1 MGDAP
6 YGLINVLYD
15 SEDGS
20 FKVVPPRKSMDKKAV
35 IELFLVA
42 CIIGFAVL
50 GFDYCTDLYV
60 KLITKTPLMKYYET
74 SEAMYNIVQTF
85 FSLFAI
91 MIPFGLALPLIKLVQ
106 RNTVILPLWKPNS
119 KKVFFAAL
127 GVAFLTLLISNVIVS
142 MGTIFGEAVGFE
154 FEAAESPAPQS
165 FSGYL
170 WQVLSVAI
178 VPAFVEEYAVRGIML
193 QSLRKYGDFFA
204 MLVSSIFFG
213 LMHGNCLQAP
223 FAFILGMVMC
233 WLVIKTDSLWT
244 GIAIHF
250 MNNFYATTLLALG
263 EICSTGVYVALVAG
277 INILGAL
284 LGIVAIIWFIDKK
297 EINLELKKV
306 YKWEP
311 YLVAICSVPMIVAI
325 IRLIKTCLETVSYV
339 GFD

>member
-1 MGDAP
+1 MSDAP
-6 YGLINVLYD
+6 YGLINVIYD
-15 SEDGS
+15 SADGS
-20 FKVVPPRKSMDKKAV
+20 IKVVPPRKSMDKKAV

-60 KLITKTPLMKYYET
+60 KLIAKTPLMKYYDT
-74 SEAMYNIVQTF
+74 SEAMYNIIQTF

-91 MIPFGLALPLIKLVQ
+91 MIPFGLALLLIKLVQ
-106 RNTVILPLWKPNS
+106 RDTVILPLWKPNS
-119 KKVFFAAL
+119 KKVFVAAL
-127 GVAFLTLLISNVIVS
+127 GVAFLTVLISNVIVS

-154 FEAAESPAPQS
+154 FEMSESPAPQS
-165 FSGYL
+165 FGGFL

-178 VPAFVEEYAVRGIML
+178 VPAFVEEFAIRGIML
-193 QSLRKYGDFFA
+193 QSLRKYGDLFA
-204 MLVSSIFFG
+204 IIVSSIFFG

-263 EICSTGVYVALVAG
+263 EVCSTAVYVAIVAG
-277 INILGAL
+277 LNVVGAL
-284 LGIVAIIWFIDKK
+284 LGVVAIIWFIDKK
-297 EINLELKKV
+297 EVNLELKKV

-311 YLVAICSVPMIVAI
+311 YLVALCSIPMLIAI
-325 IRLIKTCLETVSYV
+325 IDLIKTCLDTVSYV